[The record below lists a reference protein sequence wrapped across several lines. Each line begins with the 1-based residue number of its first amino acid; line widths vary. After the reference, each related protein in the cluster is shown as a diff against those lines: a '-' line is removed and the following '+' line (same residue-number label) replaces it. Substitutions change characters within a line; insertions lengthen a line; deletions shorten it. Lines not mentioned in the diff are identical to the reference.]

1 MILLKNDIFLNKF
14 SYILLIIIVF
24 SIGVKFGE
32 SRFGVRIDQLFAIF
46 ISLFG
51 FFLVFQRYVNKYIFI
66 WFIFIFIFLP
76 VFIYITNSFNAINQ
90 LQAWFRI
97 FGFVLLGYFLF
108 NNNYEKYFKVLQI
121 LILIVL
127 GISFGQIFQ
136 IIPGEVFIALY
147 PGQGAEHNYFKL
159 PSATFGLSEY
169 TASFLTF
176 GFVFY
181 MLKYFG
187 DYGYQRFS
195 FLKGAFMLFIFILF
209 YSKSDA
215 QSVFLMAVYFFIF
228 FIFIK
233 KSIIHKKVF
242 FNISILLLLIGGI
255 GVVIGLEYL
264 TNYFAEGSSESV
276 IFNSLHYRLAETWYK
291 PVVDWLSSFSTFLF
305 GMGMSVNYADSG
317 YFAFIG
323 NYGLIGIILM
333 YLPIFLF
340 LLKLKKVKEKNI
352 YLDTF
357 FYTTMVLLAAN
368 LTYPLFI
375 GGKFSD
381 VYWLTF
387 GMTIKYYESLK
398 LQGKI

>member
-1 MILLKNDIFLNKF
+1 MITLKHNHFTNNL
-14 SYILLIIIVF
+14 SYIILTIIVF
-24 SIGVKFGE
+24 SIGIKIGE

-46 ISLFG
+46 VSLFG
-51 FFLVFQRYVNKYIFI
+51 FFLVFQRTVNKYLFI
-66 WFIFIFIFLP
+66 WFIFVFIFLP
-76 VFIYITNSFNAINQ
+76 IFIYITNSFGAINQ

-97 FGFVLLGYFLF
+97 LGFLLLGYFLF
-108 NNNYEKYFKVLQI
+108 NNNYTRYFKVLQI

-127 GISFGQIFQ
+127 AISFGQIFQ
-136 IIPGEVFIALY
+136 IIPGEVFMTLY

-169 TASFLTF
+169 TSSFLTF
-176 GFVFY
+176 GFVYY

-187 DYGYQRFS
+187 KYNYQRFTFFKGIF
-195 FLKGAFMLFIFILF
+195 FLSIFMLF

-215 QSVFLMAVYFFIF
+215 HSVFLMAVYFFVFYIFIRKSQREKKIF
-228 FIFIK
+228 F
-233 KSIIHKKVF
+233 
-242 FNISILLLLIGGI
+242 NTSILFLIVGGV
-255 GVVIGLEYL
+255 GVVLELEYL

-276 IFNSLHYRLAETWYK
+276 IFNSLHYRLAETWYR
-291 PVVDWLSSFSTFLF
+291 PVIEWLSSFDTFLF
-305 GMGMSVNYADSG
+305 GMGMSVAYADSG

-323 NYGLIGIILM
+323 NYGLIGIVLM

-340 LLKLKKVKEKNI
+340 LLKLEKLKEKNI

-357 FYTTMVLLAAN
+357 FYTSLVLLAAN

-387 GMTIKYYESLK
+387 GMIIRYYQSLK